1 MTNTLAYYVTVVKR
15 FDGRSDQLSERKT
28 IKENE
33 KFRSK
38 EIKIYRYNKD
48 IFSSNFCKLDRFKV
62 M

>member
-1 MTNTLAYYVTVVKR
+1 MTNTLAYYVIVVKR

-38 EIKIYRYNKD
+38 EIKKNIDTIKTFFRA
-48 IFSSNFCKLDRFKV
+48 IFVS
-62 M
+62 